1 MGRTLGLE
9 ILPLAFVLLFHPHP
23 FCFPSAKVHLCAHPG
38 SYDFSLPQQSVPD
51 SGPRPPAAPAPFP
64 PGPPMMPPPF
74 MPPPG
79 IPPPFPPMGLPP
91 MSQRPPAIPP
101 MPPGIMPPMLPPMGA
116 PPPLTQIPGMV
127 PPMMPG
133 MLMPAV
139 PVTAATAP
147 GADTASCESSGGLFP
162 PGSEVG
168 GYRGKGTVDWSPP
181 WIMPVGMPG
190 SLGC

>member
-1 MGRTLGLE
+1 M
-9 ILPLAFVLLFHPHP
+9 
-23 FCFPSAKVHLCAHPG
+23 
-38 SYDFSLPQQSVPD
+38 
-51 SGPRPPAAPAPFP
+51 
-64 PGPPMMPPPF
+64 

-147 GADTASCESSGGLFP
+147 GADTASSAVPGTGP
-162 PGSEVG
+162 PRALWSEHVAPDG
-168 GYRGKGTVDWSPP
+168 RIYYYNADDKQSVWEKPSVLKSKAEVLSKAFWPFQLP
-181 WIMPVGMPG
+181 
-190 SLGC
+190 